1 MSFLLLF
8 LMVPSV
14 SEASEQ
20 VHNVKKGESLWKIA
34 VLYEVGISE
43 LIEANQQI
51 PNMDLI
57 YPDQKIN
64 IPSFAAQK
72 GVESE
77 VLRLTNIKRKAAGL
91 KPLQMNWELQRVAR
105 IKAEDLRDKNYFS
118 HQSPTY
124 GSPFD
129 MMKQF
134 GIRYQE
140 AGENI
145 AARQPSP
152 QQVIVEWM
160 NSEGHRRNILNPNY
174 THLGFGYARGGQQ
187 QFVWVQ
193 MFIHK

>member
-72 GVESE
+72 KDRIRS
-77 VLRLTNIKRKAAGL
+77 LTINQYEAKGSGL
-91 KPLQMNWELQRVAR
+91 KSFRNELG
-105 IKAEDLRDKNYFS
+105 
-118 HQSPTY
+118 T
-124 GSPFD
+124 
-129 MMKQF
+129 
-134 GIRYQE
+134 
-140 AGENI
+140 
-145 AARQPSP
+145 
-152 QQVIVEWM
+152 
-160 NSEGHRRNILNPNY
+160 SEGRAY
-174 THLGFGYARGGQQ
+174 
-187 QFVWVQ
+187 
-193 MFIHK
+193 